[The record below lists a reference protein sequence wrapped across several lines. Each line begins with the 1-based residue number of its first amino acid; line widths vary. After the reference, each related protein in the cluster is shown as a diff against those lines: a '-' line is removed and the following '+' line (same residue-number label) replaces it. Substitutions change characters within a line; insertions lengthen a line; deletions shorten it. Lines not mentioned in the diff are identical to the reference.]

1 MDGRA
6 AVAVL
11 QFVANLLVRAGT
23 AAGNENAQESQRKG
37 GGLSAAQRHLTDES
51 VWKLLDAALAVVPPA
66 EAAALVTGAANG
78 LLRAMHSA
86 TTAALR
92 GGPQGQRPTDMLQ
105 AMQAVAKRLREK
117 HAAAFQPPL
126 AAVGAWLG
134 RAAELYDSADANG
147 RAGAAG
153 LFLESLACWAAVA
166 AAASS
171 QRKEL
176 PGPAAACPR
185 ARTAVLRRA
194 PAGG

>member
-11 QFVANLLVRAGT
+11 QFVANLLIRAGT

-37 GGLSAAQRHLTDES
+37 DGLSAAQRHLTDAS

-117 HAAAFQPPL
+117 HAAAIQPPL

-147 RAGAAG
+147 RAGPP
-153 LFLESLACWAAVA
+153 SLPPVQ
-166 AAASS
+166 SGHVS
-171 QRKEL
+171 YIPL
-176 PGPAAACPR
+176 Y
-185 ARTAVLRRA
+185 
-194 PAGG
+194 